1 MNLRRNERFAK
12 NLAVSILLSLCTFA
26 KGFSQNTTYEVF
38 AIKIASSGKVPISA
52 VAVGASTKDS
62 VQICYMMW
70 LLKGTNGKNILVDA
84 GFTDTTGVP
93 NLRYHIR
100 PDLAL
105 ERINVRPAD
114 ITDMIITHPHRDHI
128 DGIDLFP
135 DAMVWMQKDDF
146 DYFVGNAWQK
156 GGFNTGFIKN
166 DVIKIVQRNLNKKL
180 TLVKGDDLE
189 IIPGIKVFI
198 GSKHTYESQFV
209 LINTSAGKVIIA
221 SDNSWF
227 YYNVVNQLAIPMT
240 FDSKGYASNLKRMRE
255 MVKDVD
261 LIIPGHDVLVFSK
274 FPLVAKD
281 VVRIRK

>member
-1 MNLRRNERFAK
+1 MNQRRNKRFAK

-26 KGFSQNTTYEVF
+26 EAFSQNTTYEVF
-38 AIKIASSGKVPISA
+38 AIKIASGAKVPISA

-70 LLKGTNGKNILVDA
+70 LLKGTNGKNILVDT

-93 NLRYHIR
+93 NLHQHIR

-105 ERINVRPAD
+105 QRINVHPGD
-114 ITDMIITHPHRDHI
+114 ITDIIITHPHRDHI

-166 DVIKIVQRNLNKKL
+166 DVIKIVQRNLDKKL

-198 GSKHTYESQFV
+198 GSKHTHESQFL
-209 LINTSAGKVIIA
+209 LINTSTDKVIIA

-227 YYNVVNQLAIPMT
+227 YYNVVNQLPIPMT
-240 FDSKGYASNLKRMRE
+240 FDSKGYTANLKRMRE

-274 FPLVAKD
+274 FPQVAKD